1 MHYGLDFVFSSSPGE
16 VKEAIKKLAKPNR
29 ITRLSEA
36 EKKRLRIQIRE
47 RQRIRK
53 IMEARRREGDPK

>member
-1 MHYGLDFVFSSSPGE
+1 MHYGLEFAYYSSPQE

-36 EKKRLRIQIRE
+36 EKKRIRMQIQE

-53 IMEARRREGDPK
+53 IKEARRREGDPK